1 MNIEQALQILGGD
14 FAKCR
19 ANNRNRAFSEREN
32 GGLSVSFHYTKE
44 YSNGVWWTSE
54 SPLAVDSCDYL
65 IIALQNCGLL
75 VLPRK
80 VVMFDYW
87 ANLNVSTLK
96 GGRRNIRIKSE
107 NGKLL
112 LYNRENQTAVDVT
125 EYLYQ
130 CEVVE

>member
-19 ANNRNRAFSEREN
+19 ANNRNRAFSEREK

-44 YSNGVWWTSE
+44 YGSNIWWTSE
-54 SPLAVDSCDYL
+54 FFDAVDGYDYI

-80 VVMFDYW
+80 VVMYDYW
-87 ANLNVSTLK
+87 ANLNVSSLK
-96 GGRRNIRIKSE
+96 GGRKNIRIKSE
-107 NGKLL
+107 NGKML
-112 LYNRENQTAVDVT
+112 LYNRDTQPTIDVT
-125 EYLYQ
+125 EHLRQ
-130 CEVVE
+130 CEVD

>member
-19 ANNRNRAFSEREN
+19 PNNRNRAFSERQN

-54 SPLAVDSCDYL
+54 SPLAVDGYDYI

-80 VVMFDYW
+80 VVMYDYW

-96 GGRRNIRIKSE
+96 GGRKNIRIKSE
-107 NGKLL
+107 NGRLL
-112 LYNRENQTAVDVT
+112 LYNRDTQPTIDVT
-125 EYLYQ
+125 EHLRP
-130 CEVVE
+130 CGVD